1 MGPLFSPSCRW
12 GLLVLACALS
22 CVVLLELEMC
32 GAENVVDV
40 YRMIQYDVE
49 RKPMGSR
56 RASMNSHA
64 TMQLPTGSR
73 NTRSII
79 ILPFLDL
86 KPDILNDLLQNA
98 SSIGGLLFVLPR
110 DFDGSGAV
118 AGGGRDL
125 AAAMAL
131 EEILLRS
138 TIPIPVYFVH
148 EDDNV
153 DAMLQQIKGE
163 ERNGVPASAASGGY
177 KLSVSG
183 PEPKMQEKP
192 WLYNFQGLLI
202 GSKDGPMAVANS
214 KTIAVVAFYDTWGV
228 APHLAVGSDI
238 NGSGVAAL
246 LEIMRLFSHLY
257 RDASTRGGHN
267 LLFLLTGGGQQ
278 NYEGLRHWLANADAR
293 ITESIDMA
301 VCLEG
306 VGSWGPQPDQGLFL
320 HVSKP
325 AKDPFVQQV
334 YDSFSGAAQ
343 AGGIPLEVVHK
354 KINMSDPKLGCKHEP
369 VSVVAPCV
377 CRQVHIH
384 IPPFS
389 PPVRVHALTIPSS
402 MPSPSPP
409 SPQLAWEHEQFSR
422 QRLLAMTL
430 SAHRDPASAGRRPS
444 IMDRR
449 ARVNATSV
457 TRAAKLVAEAVAS
470 VIFGHGDQRQQ
481 RVEVFAP
488 GSSLSPSAER
498 VGRWLDVLSNSSR
511 MRPVFH
517 KDAPLALDLL
527 KYLGSYTSESSLQ
540 SFRMSSAPE
549 RFMFD
554 AAHKT
559 LSFHRVASLKFD
571 LLLMLAVVGYLGI
584 LFFLIKALFGGDAFA
599 ANSGTTTRP
608 KAS

>member
-354 KINMSDPKLGCKHEP
+354 KINMSDPKL
-369 VSVVAPCV
+369 
-377 CRQVHIH
+377 
-384 IPPFS
+384 
-389 PPVRVHALTIPSS
+389 
-402 MPSPSPP
+402 
-409 SPQLAWEHEQFSR
+409 AWEHEQFSR